1 MSEKTMEMENT
12 ETKVSEE
19 TKKIRRSFI
28 PRVDIFETEN
38 SVVVMADMPGVSEET
53 VDITIEKD
61 QLKIKG
67 QVEDFDLPGYEQ
79 KYREYAVGNY
89 TRSFTL
95 SDAVNK
101 DEIEATLK
109 NGVLRID
116 LSKAESAKQRKI
128 IVKAE
133 N

>member
-79 KYREYAVGNY
+79 KYRE
-89 TRSFTL
+89 
-95 SDAVNK
+95 
-101 DEIEATLK
+101 
-109 NGVLRID
+109 
-116 LSKAESAKQRKI
+116 
-128 IVKAE
+128 
-133 N
+133 